1 MGIAFPHESGFT
13 VDRPNGSGDNLLLVF
28 KTEAFIRTGN
38 GNITVPPDSAVVFSK
53 GAPQIYGSSGGE
65 YINHWVHFD
74 CNETDIFFEKIKLR
88 FNEPFAAASVQEAE
102 NVLKMLSVESVSSGS
117 GKAVCCDLLLRL
129 LMAKL
134 CGGDERRDRSPHSEA
149 LRQLRADIYSMPS
162 QNYTVESMAQRLML
176 SVSYFQALYKQ
187 EFGVSC
193 YEDVICAKISAAKYY
208 LKNTELS
215 VCGIAELC
223 GYENDVHFIR
233 QFRKRTGMTALEY
246 RHRSRRK

>member
-74 CNETDIFFEKIKLR
+74 CNETDIFFEKIKL
-88 FNEPFAAASVQEAE
+88 
-102 NVLKMLSVESVSSGS
+102 SSGS

-246 RHRSRRK
+246 RRKIR